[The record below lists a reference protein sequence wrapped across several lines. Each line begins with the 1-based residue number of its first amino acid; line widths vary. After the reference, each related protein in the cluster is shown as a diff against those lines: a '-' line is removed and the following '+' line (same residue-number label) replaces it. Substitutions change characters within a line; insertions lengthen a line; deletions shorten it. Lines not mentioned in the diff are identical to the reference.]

1 MNSDVKNVN
10 EEETTGKE
18 QVSSRPKRK
27 ARSELELLGGS
38 SISASAPKRR
48 PAGPVS
54 SPKVLSRKGEAPASS
69 PYQLGPGSTS
79 TRPVFFL
86 LGFHHFGPQQAA
98 KEWTCSLSTSLSD
111 GEQKPDRGQTNSSS

>member
-1 MNSDVKNVN
+1 MMNSDVKNVN

-54 SPKVLSRKGEAPASS
+54 SPKVLSRKGETSWALAAPPPDLSS
-69 PYQLGPGSTS
+69 FCWVRFPPLW
-79 TRPVFFL
+79 
-86 LGFHHFGPQQAA
+86 HFGPQQAA